1 MATYHIIETVW
12 YRVEARSAKQA
23 EKKLLDHVKAF
34 KDDSIAELDGVEFL
48 EVEDREVVKLN
59 RKD

>member
-1 MATYHIIETVW
+1 MATYHIIETVR

-34 KDDSIAELDGVEFL
+34 KDDTEADLDGVEFL

-59 RKD
+59 